1 VGVHRSLDLEVVA
14 LRIIPFLRLEA
25 TELAVGV
32 TMAKGYIAVIEW

>member
-25 TELAVGV
+25 ELVVGV